1 MNRPLAGFI
10 RTVRKLTT
18 LTVVDVS
25 RLSRHTLTIVDV
37 LVLLSE
43 YLVQLS
49 MVNINFTNGTAIS

>member
-18 LTVVDVS
+18 LTAVDVS
-25 RLSRHTLTIVDV
+25 RLRRNTLTIVDV